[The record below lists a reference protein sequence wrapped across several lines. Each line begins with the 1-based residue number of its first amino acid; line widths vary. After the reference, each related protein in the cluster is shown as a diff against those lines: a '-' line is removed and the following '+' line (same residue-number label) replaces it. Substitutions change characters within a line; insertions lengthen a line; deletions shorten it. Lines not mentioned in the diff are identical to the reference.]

1 MFISSAMP
9 TYARAMRQ
17 RIVILAITALLFS
30 SGCAAL
36 VGGGAALRE
45 DVAALEQGMTKQ
57 AVQDELGKPW
67 DINVT
72 STQYG
77 KRTQWVYKEASL
89 SRGQLYVYFE
99 DGRLTTTQY

>member
-1 MFISSAMP
+1 
-9 TYARAMRQ
+9 
-17 RIVILAITALLFS
+17 
-30 SGCAAL
+30 
-36 VGGGAALRE
+36 
-45 DVAALEQGMTKQ
+45 MTKQ

-77 KRTQWVYKEASL
+77 KHTQWVYKEASL